1 MQRVLRDADA
11 EPRDPAE
18 ARVVAMNALAR
29 REHSASELEQK
40 LCGAGFAGEVAA
52 ATVAALTGEGLQ
64 SDARFAESLVASY
77 ARRGK
82 GPLRVVHDLGQ
93 RGVEAGVIDDAL
105 AAAAVDWHERAR
117 AARLRKFGA
126 ARPVDFSARAK
137 QMRFLRYR
145 GFSQEQIAAAL
156 ADAS

>member
-1 MQRVLRDADA
+1 T

-40 LCGAGFAGEVAA
+40 LARAGFAGEVAA
-52 ATVAALTGEGLQ
+52 ATVATLAGEGLQ
-64 SDARFAESLVASY
+64 SDARFAESLIASY

-82 GPLRVVHDLGQ
+82 GPLRAVHDLGQ
-93 RGVEAGVIDDAL
+93 RGVEAGLIDAAL
-105 AAAAVDWHERAR
+105 AAAAIDWHERAR
-117 AARLRKFGA
+117 DARTRKFGA
-126 ARPVDFSARAK
+126 TPPEDFSDKAK

-145 GFSQEQIAAAL
+145 GFSSEQIAAAL
-156 ADAS
+156 AETP